1 MSGQSAAKSYRRRRQ
16 RVEKA
21 TESCML
27 VDIIS
32 NTYCELAMTLKK
44 LWTTK
49 VELTLFVHS
58 QKYIS

>member
-1 MSGQSAAKSYRRRRQ
+1 
-16 RVEKA
+16 
-21 TESCML
+21 
-27 VDIIS
+27 
-32 NTYCELAMTLKK
+32 MTLKK